1 MNDEDEQD
9 LLIKIPLTVFGV
21 SEYIAQAI
29 IMGDIALA
37 YDLLLSK
44 LHFEPNSY
52 RAKAYGKHKRV
63 SAWIIKASKL

>member
-1 MNDEDEQD
+1 MNDEDEQN
-9 LLIKIPLTVFGV
+9 LFTKTPLTLFGV

-29 IMGDIALA
+29 IMGDITLA

-44 LHFEPNSY
+44 LHFEPNSD

-63 SAWIIKASKL
+63 SAWIIRVSKL